1 MSFPTIVRMWLF
13 LTVAVCAAIFLPALS
28 QLLCVWQGTS
38 NMADTD
44 NQQWTSVC
52 DSQSTAVTSCA
63 AGHHWRV
70 VQPRKQ
76 VAWIPLEVQ
85 NAFADCGGE
94 IYSCRQEAR
103 DKLLLEGMN
112 LWGMQV
118 SMLPKKTHPTRPKQ
132 TKKRERN
139 QLPDCGYE
147 MWLSYREWI
156 HNKIIKT
163 MLTKLGCEI
172 QPTVRKELVRNKD
185 EKLSKWEM
193 GQQFAFISK
202 QLGVLCLVSPCSYIR
217 VKHILLS
224 YTDTVI
230 VKNVDTLKLVYNV
243 KF

>member
-1 MSFPTIVRMWLF
+1 
-13 LTVAVCAAIFLPALS
+13 
-28 QLLCVWQGTS
+28 
-38 NMADTD
+38 MADTD

-94 IYSCRQEAR
+94 IYSCRQEGR

-118 SMLPKKTHPTRPKQ
+118 SMLPKKLILQDQNKQ
-132 TKKRERN
+132 KRERN

-163 MLTKLGCEI
+163 MLTKLGYEI
-172 QPTVRKELVRNKD
+172 QPTVRKELAMSKD
-185 EKLSKWEM
+185 EKLSKCKM

-202 QLGVLCLVSPCSYIR
+202 QLLVFYARSA
-217 VKHILLS
+217 LA
-224 YTDTVI
+224 VI
-230 VKNVDTLKLVYNV
+230 SGWNIFCYHTLIQ
-243 KF
+243 